1 MPLTLCVLL
10 WAVAGQEGRLS
21 AYEDQVLALIQEY
34 GGAVVSRVRRVG
46 ADADAD
52 ADAEQPYEVHVIE
65 LPDQTAMDDYLAD
78 LRRTALASIREAVV
92 ARTQV
97 IPVDQVALDRGSTNR
112 P

>member
-21 AYEDQVLALIQEY
+21 AYEDQVLALIPEY

-46 ADADAD
+46 ADADA
-52 ADAEQPYEVHVIE
+52 EQPYEVQVIE